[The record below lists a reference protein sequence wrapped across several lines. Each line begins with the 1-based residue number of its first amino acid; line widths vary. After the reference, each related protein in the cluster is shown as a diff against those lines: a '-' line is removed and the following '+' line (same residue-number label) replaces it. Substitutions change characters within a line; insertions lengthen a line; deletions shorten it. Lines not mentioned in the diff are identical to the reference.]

1 MTLFDF
7 LQLMGGVL
15 LALGYVPQIIQ
26 IKTTHSCKDLNLKT
40 YATIFVGICLM
51 EVYAINL
58 WMNGSGYM
66 FLITNTVSLV
76 IVYYIC
82 MLILMEQEK
91 KIIKPLRPV
100 DAFFVSQWDDGSVYV
115 SPCKVNLETKEILE
129 IVTVPYIGRGNLY
142 SEHLVLHGQEYS
154 VSKDEGNAKDGQ
166 YWY

>member
-1 MTLFDF
+1 
-7 LQLMGGVL
+7 
-15 LALGYVPQIIQ
+15 
-26 IKTTHSCKDLNLKT
+26 
-40 YATIFVGICLM
+40 
-51 EVYAINL
+51 
-58 WMNGSGYM
+58 MNGSGYM

-82 MLILMEQEK
+82 MLILIEQDK
-91 KIIKPLRPV
+91 KIVKPLRPV

-154 VSKDEGNAKDGQ
+154 VSKDEGNAEDGQ

>member
-1 MTLFDF
+1 MLDGSLRNQSLDERIRLYVFDHKYR
-7 LQLMGGVL
+7 V
-15 LALGYVPQIIQ
+15 
-26 IKTTHSCKDLNLKT
+26 
-40 YATIFVGICLM
+40 
-51 EVYAINL
+51 
-58 WMNGSGYM
+58 SGYRVLHM
-66 FLITNTVSLV
+66 YAYPNGAR
-76 IVYYIC
+76 
-82 MLILMEQEK
+82 E

-154 VSKDEGNAKDGQ
+154 VSKDEGTAEDGQ

>member
-66 FLITNTVSLV
+66 FLITNRVSLV

-100 DAFFVSQWDDGSVYV
+100 DAFFVTQWDEGSVYV

-154 VSKDEGNAKDGQ
+154 VSKDEGTAEDGQ

>member
-82 MLILMEQEK
+82 MLILMEQVFLSSK
-91 KIIKPLRPV
+91 
-100 DAFFVSQWDDGSVYV
+100 
-115 SPCKVNLETKEILE
+115 
-129 IVTVPYIGRGNLY
+129 IVTL
-142 SEHLVLHGQEYS
+142 L
-154 VSKDEGNAKDGQ
+154 SKIFLKNSAFIPRSA
-166 YWY
+166 

>member
-1 MTLFDF
+1 
-7 LQLMGGVL
+7 
-15 LALGYVPQIIQ
+15 
-26 IKTTHSCKDLNLKT
+26 
-40 YATIFVGICLM
+40 
-51 EVYAINL
+51 
-58 WMNGSGYM
+58 M

-154 VSKDEGNAKDGQ
+154 VSNDEGTAEDGQ

>member
-91 KIIKPLRPV
+91 KIIKPLLI
-100 DAFFVSQWDDGSVYV
+100 
-115 SPCKVNLETKEILE
+115 KK
-129 IVTVPYIGRGNLY
+129 
-142 SEHLVLHGQEYS
+142 
-154 VSKDEGNAKDGQ
+154 
-166 YWY
+166 